1 MLENTF
7 FFFSKYEES
16 DLFELIQLILFSS
29 FSFDKILDAF
39 TKEIQVI
46 LSRRLFYYYMKIF
59 RLSNFLIVF

>member
-29 FSFDKILDAF
+29 FSFDKILDTF
-39 TKEIQVI
+39 TKEI
-46 LSRRLFYYYMKIF
+46 
-59 RLSNFLIVF
+59 